1 VKETTMS
8 KLATISDLDLATVTG
23 GDSAGNAN
31 VLGGLVASGKY
42 SHLSQQ
48 SANNEAVRQAC
59 TMANTAPNGR
69 VNQQAAGQC
78 MLDRMNLSI
87 PSAAPAQK

>member
-1 VKETTMS
+1 MS

-42 SHLSQQ
+42 SHLSRPTGVHDGEHRAQRQ
-48 SANNEAVRQAC
+48 GEPAGGRSVHARSHEPVHPVGGARAEVAVSWRRC
-59 TMANTAPNGR
+59 
-69 VNQQAAGQC
+69 
-78 MLDRMNLSI
+78 
-87 PSAAPAQK
+87 